1 MKAKLIIILLIL
13 FLAKMIYAKDK
24 EVIYPNRDGIGEHA
38 FGYQLLKL
46 ILPKTGKN
54 YMVKIVE
61 ESSNQDRALAELETG
76 KYSVVDTGIGI
87 DFEKRF
93 DAVYIPIDMGLT
105 GWRIFIINKKQQKDF
120 AKIKTLEQLR
130 KKKAGQGIGWTDA
143 DILRNAGIKVESSAR
158 IENLIKMVN
167 AERFDFLPLGV
178 NEAHG
183 FLFEYKKKGDEL
195 MVEETI
201 VLKYPFA
208 RLFYVKK
215 GNSEL
220 KQDIKLGLEKAFKDG
235 SFKKLVESN
244 LFFKEGLSKSN
255 LKNRIVIEI
264 ENPYMTEKF
273 KHIDSKWWYRIE

>member
-1 MKAKLIIILLIL
+1 
-13 FLAKMIYAKDK
+13 
-24 EVIYPNRDGIGEHA
+24 
-38 FGYQLLKL
+38 
-46 ILPKTGKN
+46 
-54 YMVKIVE
+54 
-61 ESSNQDRALAELETG
+61 
-76 KYSVVDTGIGI
+76 
-87 DFEKRF
+87 
-93 DAVYIPIDMGLT
+93 
-105 GWRIFIINKKQQKDF
+105 
-120 AKIKTLEQLR
+120 
-130 KKKAGQGIGWTDA
+130 
-143 DILRNAGIKVESSAR
+143 
-158 IENLIKMVN
+158 MVN

-264 ENPYMTEKF
+264 ENPDHKVLSITYDTEQDLEQQP
-273 KHIDSKWWYRIE
+273 HEPIIPSVPLS